1 MTLPGYV
8 LNAEGNDF
16 YYISISRL
24 RASVGGPSPSG
35 TVASTMTGGR
45 CESSNRTEDC
55 LPCSTPPQEA
65 HGPWAWPASE
75 SRTGLETGELLG
87 MGNLTHSEVGY

>member
-8 LNAEGNDF
+8 LNAEVNDF
-16 YYISISRL
+16 YYVSISRL
-24 RASVGGPSPSG
+24 HASVGPSPPV
-35 TVASTMTGGR
+35 TLASTMTGGR
-45 CESSNRTEDC
+45 CDSSNRTEDS
-55 LPCSTPPQEA
+55 LPCSTPPEEA

-87 MGNLTHSEVGY
+87 MSTLAHSEVGY